1 MLDIHINELRDLIS
15 DNKFEKAF
23 DLLKKISKNEK
34 SLLNKSIL
42 LQSRYS
48 QITRDYNFG
57 TINRE
62 DNQVEV
68 NRITSA
74 LLNFLV
80 EIENELIANIP
91 KTENGFSKLKQI
103 IYIKTNYER
112 DFVNSLKKFRTS
124 KYKFQIE
131 AIKKLIKY
139 DYRISYRDTGIILP
153 IKFGQDEELTL
164 TKVIAYGMH
173 SIISIAEDQ
182 RSNQFIL
189 KILHPKYYQDEK
201 KVYIERHEIQKRSS
215 GTCSYISDIKSIIDE
230 DELVIIILNKYEQ
243 DLRTYVLD
251 KKHTSLSYYD
261 DICKIFNCICEA
273 VKYLH
278 EVEKVA
284 HRDIGPTNI
293 LLNKQKNGF
302 LTDFDNI
309 YKKDIE
315 EDLRYKTIEKDDI
328 YFDVYI
334 APEYLEVLHS
344 KKPQFNFEQAK
355 RYDLYSLCVTLLFCL
370 IKKKLNSF
378 EITEYLDKT
387 PNSEGDKQLYAIA
400 LLDHPNFEFD
410 DRVKKFF
417 KKGLNKKEEKR
428 FTSINDL
435 VKEFN
440 KIEPNVL
447 PHKSKIGTSLS
458 NKLAY
463 FFWSLFIVPILFFSI
478 YVFFEKKEIET
489 NFEKHI
495 NWNNNKGEKFIS
507 KYNRDDVTILLENEI
522 LILSNPKNAY
532 VDLFPETN
540 KRNEKTLRHATQV
553 DGATELLCNEATGI
567 GVTFKFSTY
576 HLAGNPDI
584 NLKKDLANE
593 VFGDISYNLSS
604 KTLPD
609 NKNSNEDSND
619 CYDLGKM
626 LGFSNRFREEYQVLM
641 FFSYYYYIEK
651 VKVANDKNII
661 LDCDENNMA
670 VSQDS
675 IGLVF
680 RYPAPPLNS
689 CNIIEYIPEN
699 RPWFNYIRNRSKF
712 EGGIILKEKTDT
724 IYGITHAYKDY
735 KKINVGLVRTLFC
748 DLKYDNNSRIIYG
761 IDIALKD

>member
-370 IKKKLNSF
+370 IKKKLNSLKLQNTW
-378 EITEYLDKT
+378 IKHQIVKGI
-387 PNSEGDKQLYAIA
+387 NS
-400 LLDHPNFEFD
+400 F
-410 DRVKKFF
+410 
-417 KKGLNKKEEKR
+417 
-428 FTSINDL
+428 
-435 VKEFN
+435 
-440 KIEPNVL
+440 
-447 PHKSKIGTSLS
+447 
-458 NKLAY
+458 
-463 FFWSLFIVPILFFSI
+463 
-478 YVFFEKKEIET
+478 
-489 NFEKHI
+489 
-495 NWNNNKGEKFIS
+495 
-507 KYNRDDVTILLENEI
+507 
-522 LILSNPKNAY
+522 
-532 VDLFPETN
+532 
-540 KRNEKTLRHATQV
+540 
-553 DGATELLCNEATGI
+553 
-567 GVTFKFSTY
+567 
-576 HLAGNPDI
+576 
-584 NLKKDLANE
+584 
-593 VFGDISYNLSS
+593 
-604 KTLPD
+604 
-609 NKNSNEDSND
+609 
-619 CYDLGKM
+619 M
-626 LGFSNRFREEYQVLM
+626 L
-641 FFSYYYYIEK
+641 
-651 VKVANDKNII
+651 
-661 LDCDENNMA
+661 
-670 VSQDS
+670 
-675 IGLVF
+675 
-680 RYPAPPLNS
+680 
-689 CNIIEYIPEN
+689 
-699 RPWFNYIRNRSKF
+699 
-712 EGGIILKEKTDT
+712 
-724 IYGITHAYKDY
+724 
-735 KKINVGLVRTLFC
+735 
-748 DLKYDNNSRIIYG
+748 
-761 IDIALKD
+761 